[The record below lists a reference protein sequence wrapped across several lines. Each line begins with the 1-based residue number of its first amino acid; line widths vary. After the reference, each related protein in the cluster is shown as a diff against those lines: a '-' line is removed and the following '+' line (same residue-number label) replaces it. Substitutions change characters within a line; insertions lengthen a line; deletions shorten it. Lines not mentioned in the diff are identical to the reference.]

1 MSRKGK
7 DVIARL
13 SNKKLIFLYV
23 GTFLVFEAIFF
34 LSFTLTS
41 VLEGNGLDIPF
52 YIYTPLLVAMSVIL
66 CVLSIKNTYYILNNS
81 RVIHVRLGKEVS
93 YEWSHVVYIDK
104 EWSEKHHTLN
114 FFLESGKECFL
125 SFDKDGLLYEYALA
139 NCRLM
144 DQEDF
149 RIMHSKNKL

>member
-7 DVIARL
+7 DLIVRL
-13 SNKKLIFLYV
+13 SNKKLILLYI

-34 LSFTLTS
+34 LSFTITG
-41 VLEGNGLDIPF
+41 VVNGLGLDLPF
-52 YIYTPLLVAMSVIL
+52 YIYTPLLVVMSVVL
-66 CVLSIKNTYYILNNS
+66 CILSIKNTYYILNDV

-93 YEWSHVVYIDK
+93 YEWSHIVYIDQ
-104 EWSEKHHTLN
+104 EWSEKHKTLD

-125 SFDKDGLLYEYALA
+125 SFDKEGQLYEYALR

-144 DQEDF
+144 DLEDF
-149 RIMHSKNKL
+149 QIRYTKNKL